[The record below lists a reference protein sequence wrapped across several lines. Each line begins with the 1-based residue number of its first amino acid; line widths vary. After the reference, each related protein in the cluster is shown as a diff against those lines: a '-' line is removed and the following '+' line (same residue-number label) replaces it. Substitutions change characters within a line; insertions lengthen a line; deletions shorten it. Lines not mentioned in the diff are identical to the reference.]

1 MALKDDVVAKVTE
14 KLSQLSPSQID
25 EYVSRGEEHFLT
37 ITKRLEV
44 PPRALWLWV
53 DLSIAFYN
61 DNAPNGSSGNV
72 TSIKRGDTTIAYAE
86 NSASL
91 SNVQALSNKLNS
103 YKVVIAR

>member
-1 MALKDDVVAKVTE
+1 MQMALKDDVVAKVTE
-14 KLSQLSPSQID
+14 KLSQLSPSQVD
-25 EYVSRGEEHFLT
+25 EYVSRAEEHFLT

-44 PPRALWLWV
+44 PPRALWLWG

-61 DNAPNGSSGNV
+61 DSLGASGDV

-91 SNVQALSNKLNS
+91 SNVQALNS

>member
-61 DNAPNGSSGNV
+61 DSLGASGDV
-72 TSIKRGDTTIAYAE
+72 TSIRITSYNVCYTKLLRGLIRLMAKTIK
-86 NSASL
+86 SL
-91 SNVQALSNKLNS
+91 ALKLYSSNGS
-103 YKVVIAR
+103 

>member
-14 KLSQLSPSQID
+14 KLSQLSASQID
-25 EYVSRGEEHFLT
+25 EFVSRAEEHFLT

-53 DLSIAFYN
+53 DLSTAFYN
-61 DNAPNGSSGNV
+61 DSIGSSGNV
-72 TSIKRGDTTIAYAE
+72 TSIKRGDTTIAYSE
-86 NSASL
+86 NPNSL
-91 SNVQALSNKLNS
+91 SNVQTLRNKINS